1 MNTSVGDQRSVSE
14 AVPAPSRGGHDFVQR
29 FGNRLEVWRAKVDE
43 LEVQAALA
51 GLEAGDEVRE
61 RLVLAENV
69 FLAARSKLSISEIE
83 TDEGLRYLLEEL
95 ASDLRDAFQA
105 AQAVLERSRP
115 T

>member
-14 AVPAPSRGGHDFVQR
+14 AAPGLGGGAQDFVQR

-69 FLAARSKLSISEIE
+69 FLAARSKLSVSEIE
-83 TDEGLRYLLEEL
+83 TDEGLRHLLEGL
-95 ASDLRDAFQA
+95 AGDLRDAFQA
-105 AQAVLERSRP
+105 AQAVLERSRR